1 MSDTIQELAK
11 LIAKHRPARD
21 GDGFPPWLR
30 ERVATY
36 VVEQLR
42 SGAAISSLRSELGI
56 SVTTLRRWTRQQPEP
71 TPSRGFARVMLAQ
84 APDTAALTTASTS
97 HPTRYR
103 SKSSDDDA
111 EISLISPSGF
121 VLRGLSFEQGLQ
133 ALATLR

>member
-1 MSDTIQELAK
+1 MSDAIQELAK

-36 VVEQLR
+36 VVEKLR

-56 SVTTLRRWTRQQPEP
+56 SVTTLRRWTRQQRET

-84 APDTAALTTASTS
+84 ADDTSALTTASTP
-97 HPTRYR
+97 HPSLYR
-103 SKSSDDDA
+103 SKSPDDGA
-111 EISLISPSGF
+111 EMSLISPSGF
-121 VLRGLSFEQGLQ
+121 VLRGLSFEQGLH